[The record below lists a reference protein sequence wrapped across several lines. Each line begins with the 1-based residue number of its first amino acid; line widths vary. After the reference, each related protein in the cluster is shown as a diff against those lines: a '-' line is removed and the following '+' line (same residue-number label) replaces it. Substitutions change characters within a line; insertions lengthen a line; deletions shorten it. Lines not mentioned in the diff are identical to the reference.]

1 MDHLVLFLKLDY
13 LFVLYIFSLYI
24 RILYIDHQLHG
35 GFAYFCF
42 GFAYLNLVFVLA
54 IKIRMCIF
62 HLYDIFGF
70 YLFVCPRGRL
80 TPLICERGARS
91 PLPAPRPL
99 WWKTIQLN
107 YVENE
112 INFDF
117 CEIGIQ
123 SKSKRQKPLHLLRTL
138 TIVGC

>member
-1 MDHLVLFLKLDY
+1 MVGLPI
-13 LFVLYIFSLYI
+13 FV
-24 RILYIDHQLHG
+24 
-35 GFAYFCF
+35 F
-42 GFAYLNLVFVLA
+42 GFAYLNLVFVLT
-54 IKIRMCIF
+54 IKICMCIF

-112 INFDF
+112 INFDV
-117 CEIGIQ
+117 CEKGIQ
-123 SKSKRQKPLHLLRTL
+123 SKSKRQRPLHLLRTL
-138 TIVGC
+138 TIEGC

>member
-1 MDHLVLFLKLDY
+1 MVGLPI
-13 LFVLYIFSLYI
+13 FV
-24 RILYIDHQLHG
+24 
-35 GFAYFCF
+35 F
-42 GFAYLNLVFVLA
+42 GFAYLNLVFVLT
-54 IKIRMCIF
+54 IKICMCIF

-70 YLFVCPRGRL
+70 YLFVWPRGRL

-123 SKSKRQKPLHLLRTL
+123 SKSKRQRPLHLLRTL